1 MASVHL
7 FFDEVKN
14 SKTKFLLVY
23 KMWLS
28 SFIIR
33 AEVYNSTAFLY
44 FPCEFHSQIMQ
55 NYEIKRFLSTKVAN
69 FQFKAAKTVNF

>member
-1 MASVHL
+1 MAGVYL

-55 NYEIKRFLSTKVAN
+55 NYEIKKYAIDKSGL
-69 FQFKAAKTVNF
+69 